1 MTTQS
6 SSSQKFI
13 EEFYGFPKRPSVTDT
28 IPLTKPIVISIKI
41 ENINPRV
48 HKGFVGLECIRLI

>member
-28 IPLTKPIVISIKI
+28 IPLTKPLIKKR
-41 ENINPRV
+41 EV
-48 HKGFVGLECIRLI
+48 DAGLTKREMEKRS

>member
-13 EEFYGFPKRPSVTDT
+13 EEFYDFPKRPSINDT
-28 IPLTKPIVISIKI
+28 MTTPDHIMKNSIMKREVDAGLTKR
-41 ENINPRV
+41 E
-48 HKGFVGLECIRLI
+48 IRRD